1 MIVIPT
7 AFWLR
12 TLPLF
17 NLFARHIEHEAD
29 RFGLELTHQN
39 HAAAMM
45 FAQEAQASLAPE
57 WDTFFLI
64 FRATHPSAA
73 ERIRFANTYEPWE
86 RRIPPVYGKVCGPG

>member
-1 MIVIPT
+1 MMVILT
-7 AFWLR
+7 AFWLC

-45 FAQEAQASLAPE
+45 FGLASAGGAAMQS
-57 WDTFFLI
+57 TSVVVQV
-64 FRATHPSAA
+64 PSGDL
-73 ERIRFANTYEPWE
+73 T
-86 RRIPPVYGKVCGPG
+86 